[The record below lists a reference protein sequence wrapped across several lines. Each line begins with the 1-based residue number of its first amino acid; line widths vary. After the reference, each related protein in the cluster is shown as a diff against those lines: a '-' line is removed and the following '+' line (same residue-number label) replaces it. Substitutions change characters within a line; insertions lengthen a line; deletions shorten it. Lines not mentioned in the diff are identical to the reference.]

1 MDNLS
6 QPKWDFTS
14 VSDAYEKKGLNDSGV
29 ETFKDDSFKS
39 LAREICQNSLDAK
52 SVAQDDEKR
61 PVIIEFHRFISSS
74 EQFPGKNQMVDA
86 FRRAQNFWKEEG
98 VEETVQFF
106 KEAEDT
112 LTSWIPA
119 NA

>member
-74 EQFPGKNQMVDA
+74 EQFQVRIRWLMPSGELKSSG
-86 FRRAQNFWKEEG
+86 RKKE
-98 VEETVQFF
+98 
-106 KEAEDT
+106 
-112 LTSWIPA
+112 
-119 NA
+119 